1 MKVGAIAAFAVA
13 LLGLLPSSATAQS
26 YPSRTVSV
34 VVPFPAGGSVDGVAR
49 ILVQKLNETVG
60 QHFVVEN
67 RAGGASGTVGANA
80 VAKAAPDGYTL
91 LLSASVHVINPF
103 LYKSVPYD
111 VVNDFT
117 PVTLL
122 ADGPLL
128 VSTTPS
134 VPVSNLKD
142 LFALVRKDPQKYTF
156 GTTSIGSASHLA
168 IELLKRDAGLDTL
181 VVPYKGTAP
190 ALTDLMSGQI
200 HLLADPMLSSL
211 PLAQGG
217 KIKALGLTS
226 RKRAVAAPD
235 IPTVEESGGM
245 KGFEFVSWYGL
256 WATQKPAGQRLQ
268 QVAGGRGQG
277 PGAAG
282 SQAALEHD
290 RVRRHRHRRRSVR
303 NVYSRR
309 DGEIREDHQGRQD
322 QGRVKA
328 PASRHAGAGARRGRD
343 RYELRLL
350 PRQGRP
356 RGHRGR
362 PPAGAGIGDELRQ
375 CRRHL
380 SRLCGPLGGAR
391 DTAQGRAL
399 AVHAACAARFAA
411 DARSRSMALARA
423 FRAQLQPRA
432 LCAQQGAH
440 AAHRPLQQG
449 MPAATARGDRHRLR
463 SRLRGRA
470 ASFPQQ

>member
-26 YPSRTVSV
+26 YPSRTVTV

-134 VPVSNLKD
+134 VPASNLKD

-256 WATQKPAGQRLQ
+256 WGPRNLPANVSSKLQADVAKVLALPEVKQRLSTIGFD
-268 QVAGGRGQG
+268 AIGTGGE
-277 PGAAG
+277 AFAT
-282 SQAALEHD
+282 
-290 RVRRHRHRRRSVR
+290 
-303 NVYSRR
+303 YIR
-309 DGEIREDHQGRQD
+309 DEMA
-322 QGRVKA
+322 K
-328 PASRHAGAGARRGRD
+328 
-343 RYELRLL
+343 YEK
-350 PRQGRP
+350 
-356 RGHRGR
+356 
-362 PPAGAGIGDELRQ
+362 IIK
-375 CRRHL
+375 
-380 SRLCGPLGGAR
+380 
-391 DTAQGRAL
+391 
-399 AVHAACAARFAA
+399 
-411 DARSRSMALARA
+411 DARIKVE
-423 FRAQLQPRA
+423 
-432 LCAQQGAH
+432 
-440 AAHRPLQQG
+440 
-449 MPAATARGDRHRLR
+449 
-463 SRLRGRA
+463 
-470 ASFPQQ
+470 

>member
-1 MKVGAIAAFAVA
+1 MRTTISSAFAA
-13 LLGLLPSSATAQS
+13 LLLGLLSAPLAAQN
-26 YPSRTVSV
+26 YPSRTVTV

-111 VVNDFT
+111 VVKDFT

-134 VPVSNLKD
+134 VPANSLKD

-168 IELLKRDAGLDTL
+168 IELIKRDAGLDTL

-226 RKRAVAAPD
+226 LKRAAAAPD

-256 WATQKPAGQRLQ
+256 WGPRNMPADTSAKLQADVAKVLALPEVKQRLNTIGFE
-268 QVAGGRGQG
+268 AIGWGG
-277 PGAAG
+277 
-282 SQAALEHD
+282 E
-290 RVRRHRHRRRSVR
+290 
-303 NVYSRR
+303 
-309 DGEIREDHQGRQD
+309 
-322 QGRVKA
+322 
-328 PASRHAGAGARRGRD
+328 
-343 RYELRLL
+343 
-350 PRQGRP
+350 
-356 RGHRGR
+356 
-362 PPAGAGIGDELRQ
+362 
-375 CRRHL
+375 
-380 SRLCGPLGGAR
+380 
-391 DTAQGRAL
+391 
-399 AVHAACAARFAA
+399 RFANYIA
-411 DARSRSMALARA
+411 EEMGKYDKIIRDAKIKVE
-423 FRAQLQPRA
+423 
-432 LCAQQGAH
+432 
-440 AAHRPLQQG
+440 
-449 MPAATARGDRHRLR
+449 
-463 SRLRGRA
+463 
-470 ASFPQQ
+470 